1 MERLKITISLA
12 EYFSSLKGRNV
23 MFATIDDNRAKEIMG
38 QEGWSE
44 IVKLEPINHLDN
56 SFSGL
61 WQLWKLEEY
70 KANSAG
76 VIERRNKEAAEKT
89 FVNFLETQKHTEFE
103 EKRNKAI
110 EWLIAKGKQKS
121 EAIKIVVNAITPR
134 IEEIRDFDPDTL
146 EEKITRKTNEI
157 DLKYRK
163 AFGFDL
169 LLDKG
174 E

>member
-1 MERLKITISLA
+1 MDKIKITISLA
-12 EYFSSLKGRNV
+12 EYFSSLKSRNV
-23 MFATIDDNRAKEIMG
+23 MFATIDDNRAKEIMA

-70 KANSAG
+70 NINSAG
-76 VIERRNKEAAEKT
+76 VNERRAKEAAEKS
-89 FVNFLETQKHTEFE
+89 FLSELEKQKHSEFE

-110 EWLIAKGKQKS
+110 EWLIGKGKQKS
-121 EAIKIVVNAITPR
+121 EAIRIVVNAITPR
-134 IEEIRDFDPDTL
+134 IEEKRDFDPDTL
-146 EEKITRKTNEI
+146 EEIVTKKTNEL
-157 DLKYRK
+157 DLKYRR